1 MLRKLKSFDLHS
13 KRILIRVDFNV
24 PILDDVVVDDYRIR
38 KTIPTIKHCIDQGAK
53 VILMSHLGRPKGK
66 IKPELSLMP
75 TGEKLAELLEMP
87 IKFSHDCVSEDAIN
101 VSHNLQPGEVHLL
114 ENLRFYNEETN
125 NDSQFSMSLSKHGE
139 IFINDA
145 FGTAHREHASNVGI
159 VSHFMN
165 KGIGFLIEKE
175 LEFLSETLTDPS
187 LPLLLIIGGAKI
199 DTKIDVINHF
209 LGLADNIVIGGAMAN
224 TFLAADGYHMGKS
237 LVESDKIDIAKKIL
251 LNASKT
257 KTKIILPIDFTG
269 ELDSIGSK
277 DFYHADKDNIKDN
290 MICED
295 IGQSSIDLFKRVIS
309 QSKTIFWNG
318 TVGIAE
324 NKKFAVGTESII
336 DEIVDNECISVIGG
350 GDTIAAVRN
359 YDDELI
365 SKFSHASTGG
375 GACLELLSGKK
386 LPAIKI
392 LDKKW
397 KKQY

>member
-187 LPLLLIIGGAKI
+187 LPLLLIIGGAKN

-237 LVESDKIDIAKKIL
+237 LVESDKLDTAKKIL
-251 LNASKT
+251 LSASKT

-324 NKKFAVGTESII
+324 NKKFAVGTENII

-392 LDKKW
+392 LDKK
-397 KKQY
+397 

>member
-66 IKPELSLMP
+66 IKPEFSLMP
-75 TGEKLAELLEMP
+75 AGEKLAELLEMP
-87 IKFSHDCVSEDAIN
+87 VKFSHDCVSDDAIN
-101 VSHNLQPGEVHLL
+101 VSQNLQPGEVHLL

-125 NDSQFSMSLSKHGE
+125 NDSQFSMNLSKHGE

-159 VSHFMN
+159 VNHFMN
-165 KGIGFLIEKE
+165 RGIGFLIEKE
-175 LEFLSETLTDPS
+175 LEFLSDTLKDPS

-237 LVESDKIDIAKKIL
+237 LVESDKLDTAKKIL
-251 LNASKT
+251 LSASKT
-257 KTKIILPIDFTG
+257 KTKIILPIDFVG
-269 ELDSIGSK
+269 ELDNLGSEN
-277 DFYHADKDNIKDN
+277 FHYTDKDNIKDN

-295 IGQSSIDLFKRVIS
+295 IGQSSIDLFKGIIS

-392 LDKKW
+392 LDKK
-397 KKQY
+397 

>member
-38 KTIPTIKHCIDQGAK
+38 KTIPTIKYCIDQGAK

-66 IKPELSLMP
+66 INPELSLMP
-75 TGEKLAELLEMP
+75 TGEKLAELLEIP
-87 IKFSHDCVSEDAIN
+87 VKFSHDCISDDAIN
-101 VSHNLQPGEVHLL
+101 VSQSLQSGEVHLL
-114 ENLRFYNEETN
+114 ENLRFYNEEIN
-125 NDSQFSMSLSKHGE
+125 NDSQFSINLSKHGE

-145 FGTAHREHASNVGI
+145 FGTAHREHASNFGI
-159 VSHFMN
+159 VNNFMN
-165 KGIGFLIEKE
+165 RGIGFLVEKE
-175 LEFLSETLTDPS
+175 LEFLSETLKNPS

-209 LGLADNIVIGGAMAN
+209 LNLADNIVIGGAMAN
-224 TFLAADGYHMGKS
+224 TFLAANGYNMGKS
-237 LVESDKIDIAKKIL
+237 LVEFDKIDVAKKIL
-251 LNASKT
+251 VSASKT
-257 KTKIILPIDFTG
+257 KTKIILPTDFTG
-269 ELDSIGSK
+269 ELNNLGSEE
-277 DFYHADKDNIKDN
+277 FEYADKDSIKEN

-295 IGQSSIDLFKRVIS
+295 IGESSIGLFRDIIS

-318 TVGIAE
+318 TVGVAE

-350 GDTIAAVRN
+350 GDTIAAVRS
-359 YDDELI
+359 YDNELI

-375 GACLELLSGKK
+375 GSCLELLSGKK
-386 LPAIKI
+386 LPAIDI
-392 LDKKW
+392 LDKK
-397 KKQY
+397 

>member
-295 IGQSSIDLFKRVIS
+295 IGQSSIDLFKGVIS

-324 NKKFAVGTESII
+324 NKKFAVGTENII

-392 LDKKW
+392 LDKK
-397 KKQY
+397 

>member
-38 KTIPTIKHCIDQGAK
+38 KTIPTIKYCIDQGAK

-66 IKPELSLMP
+66 INPELSLMP
-75 TGEKLAELLEMP
+75 TGEKLAELLEIP
-87 IKFSHDCVSEDAIN
+87 IKFSHDCISDDAIN
-101 VSHNLQPGEVHLL
+101 VSQSLQSGEVHLL
-114 ENLRFYNEETN
+114 ENLRFYNEEIN
-125 NDSQFSMSLSKHGE
+125 NDSQFSINLSKHGE

-145 FGTAHREHASNVGI
+145 FGTAHREHASNFGI
-159 VSHFMN
+159 VNNFMN
-165 KGIGFLIEKE
+165 RGICFLVEKE
-175 LEFLSETLTDPS
+175 LEFLSETLKNPS

-209 LGLADNIVIGGAMAN
+209 LNLADNIVIGGAMAN
-224 TFLAADGYHMGKS
+224 TFLAANGYNMGKS
-237 LVESDKIDIAKKIL
+237 LVEFDKIDVAKKIL
-251 LNASKT
+251 VSASKT
-257 KTKIILPIDFTG
+257 KTKIILPTDFTG
-269 ELDSIGSK
+269 ELNNLGSEE
-277 DFYHADKDNIKDN
+277 FEYADKDSIKEN

-295 IGQSSIDLFKRVIS
+295 IGESSIGLFRDIIS

-318 TVGIAE
+318 TVGVAE

-350 GDTIAAVRN
+350 GDTIAAVRS
-359 YDDELI
+359 YDNELI

-386 LPAIKI
+386 LPAIEI
-392 LDKKW
+392 LDKK
-397 KKQY
+397 

>member
-66 IKPELSLMP
+66 IKTEFSLMP

-324 NKKFAVGTESII
+324 NKKFAVGTENII

-392 LDKKW
+392 LDKK
-397 KKQY
+397 

>member
-209 LGLADNIVIGGAMAN
+209 LGLADSIVIGGAMAN

-295 IGQSSIDLFKRVIS
+295 IGESSIDLFKRVIS

-336 DEIVDNECISVIGG
+336 DEIVDSECISVIGG

-392 LDKKW
+392 LDKK
-397 KKQY
+397 

>member
-24 PILDDVVVDDYRIR
+24 PILDDVVDDDYRIR

-66 IKPELSLMP
+66 IKPEFSLMP
-75 TGEKLAELLEMP
+75 AGEKLAELLEMP
-87 IKFSHDCVSEDAIN
+87 VKFSHDCVSDDAIN
-101 VSHNLQPGEVHLL
+101 VSQNLQPGEVHLL

-125 NDSQFSMSLSKHGE
+125 NDSQFSMNLSKHGE

-175 LEFLSETLTDPS
+175 LEFLSDTLKDPS

-237 LVESDKIDIAKKIL
+237 LVESDKLDTAKKIL
-251 LNASKT
+251 LSASKT
-257 KTKIILPIDFTG
+257 KTKIILPIDFVG
-269 ELDSIGSK
+269 ELDNLGSEN
-277 DFYHADKDNIKDN
+277 FHYTDKDNIKDN

-295 IGQSSIDLFKRVIS
+295 IGQSSIDLFKGVIS

-336 DEIVDNECISVIGG
+336 DEIVDTECISVIGG

-365 SKFSHASTGG
+365 NKFSHASTGG

-392 LDKKW
+392 LDKK
-397 KKQY
+397 

>member
-66 IKPELSLMP
+66 IKPEFSLMP
-75 TGEKLAELLEMP
+75 AGEKLAELLEMP
-87 IKFSHDCVSEDAIN
+87 VKFSHDCVSDDAIN
-101 VSHNLQPGEVHLL
+101 VSQNLQPGEVHLL

-125 NDSQFSMSLSKHGE
+125 NDSQFSMNLSKHGE

-159 VSHFMN
+159 VNHFMN
-165 KGIGFLIEKE
+165 RGIGFLIEKE
-175 LEFLSETLTDPS
+175 LEFLSDTLKDPS

-237 LVESDKIDIAKKIL
+237 LVESDKLDTAKKIL
-251 LNASKT
+251 LSASKT
-257 KTKIILPIDFTG
+257 KTKIILPIDFVG
-269 ELDSIGSK
+269 ELDNLGSEN
-277 DFYHADKDNIKDN
+277 FHYTDKDNIKDN

-295 IGQSSIDLFKRVIS
+295 IGQSSIDLFKGIIS

-324 NKKFAVGTESII
+324 NKKFAVGTENII

-392 LDKKW
+392 LDKK
-397 KKQY
+397 

>member
-66 IKPELSLMP
+66 IKPEFSLMP

-336 DEIVDNECISVIGG
+336 DEIVDSECISVIGG

-392 LDKKW
+392 LDKK
-397 KKQY
+397 

>member
-159 VSHFMN
+159 VNHFMN
-165 KGIGFLIEKE
+165 RGIGFLIEKE

-277 DFYHADKDNIKDN
+277 DFYHADKGNIKDN

-336 DEIVDNECISVIGG
+336 DEIVDSECISVIGG

-392 LDKKW
+392 LDKK
-397 KKQY
+397 

>member
-175 LEFLSETLTDPS
+175 LEFLSEKLTDPS

-295 IGQSSIDLFKRVIS
+295 IGESSIDLFKRVIS

-336 DEIVDNECISVIGG
+336 DEIVDSECISVIGG

-392 LDKKW
+392 LDKK
-397 KKQY
+397 

>member
-66 IKPELSLMP
+66 IKPEFSLMP

-114 ENLRFYNEETN
+114 ENLRFYNEEAN

-175 LEFLSETLTDPS
+175 LEFLSETLKNPS

-209 LGLADNIVIGGAMAN
+209 LNLADNIVIGGAMAN
-224 TFLAADGYHMGKS
+224 TFLAANGYHMGKS
-237 LVESDKIDIAKKIL
+237 LVESDKIDVAKKIL
-251 LNASKT
+251 VSASKT

-392 LDKKW
+392 LDKK
-397 KKQY
+397 

>member
-336 DEIVDNECISVIGG
+336 DEIVDSECISVIGG

-365 SKFSHASTGG
+365 SKFSHTSTGG

-392 LDKKW
+392 LDKK
-397 KKQY
+397 

>member
-1 MLRKLKSFDLHS
+1 M
-13 KRILIRVDFNV
+13 
-24 PILDDVVVDDYRIR
+24 
-38 KTIPTIKHCIDQGAK
+38 
-53 VILMSHLGRPKGK
+53 
-66 IKPELSLMP
+66 
-75 TGEKLAELLEMP
+75 
-87 IKFSHDCVSEDAIN
+87 
-101 VSHNLQPGEVHLL
+101 
-114 ENLRFYNEETN
+114 
-125 NDSQFSMSLSKHGE
+125 
-139 IFINDA
+139 
-145 FGTAHREHASNVGI
+145 
-159 VSHFMN
+159 
-165 KGIGFLIEKE
+165 
-175 LEFLSETLTDPS
+175 
-187 LPLLLIIGGAKI
+187 
-199 DTKIDVINHF
+199 
-209 LGLADNIVIGGAMAN
+209 
-224 TFLAADGYHMGKS
+224 
-237 LVESDKIDIAKKIL
+237 
-251 LNASKT
+251 
-257 KTKIILPIDFTG
+257 PIDFTG

-336 DEIVDNECISVIGG
+336 DEIIDNECISVIGG

-392 LDKKW
+392 LDKK
-397 KKQY
+397 

>member
-209 LGLADNIVIGGAMAN
+209 LGLADNIVIGVAMAN
-224 TFLAADGYHMGKS
+224 TFLTADGYHMGKS

-392 LDKKW
+392 LDKK
-397 KKQY
+397 

>member
-66 IKPELSLMP
+66 IKPEFSLMP
-75 TGEKLAELLEMP
+75 AGEKLAELLEMP
-87 IKFSHDCVSEDAIN
+87 VKFSHDCVSDDAIN
-101 VSHNLQPGEVHLL
+101 VSQNLQPGEVHLL

-392 LDKKW
+392 LDKK
-397 KKQY
+397 

>member
-1 MLRKLKSFDLHS
+1 MLRKLKSFDLQS
-13 KRILIRVDFNV
+13 QRILIRVDFNV
-24 PILDDVVVDDYRIR
+24 PIENDTVVDDYRIR
-38 KTIPTIKHCIDQGAK
+38 KTIPTIKYCIDQGTK
-53 VILMSHLGRPKGK
+53 VVLMSHLGRPKGK
-66 IKPELSLMP
+66 IDSKFSLMP
-75 TGEKLAELLEMP
+75 AGEKLAELLEMP
-87 IKFSHDCVSEDAIN
+87 VKFSHDCISDDAIN
-101 VSHNLQPGEVHLL
+101 VSQNLQSGEVHLL
-114 ENLRFYNEETN
+114 ENLRFYNEEID
-125 NDSQFSMSLSKHGE
+125 NDSQFSMNLSKHGE

-159 VSHFMN
+159 VKHFTN
-165 KGIGFLIEKE
+165 KGIGLLVEKE
-175 LEFLSETLTDPS
+175 LEFLSESLQDPS

-199 DTKIDVINHF
+199 DTKIDVINRF
-209 LGLADNIVIGGAMAN
+209 LGLADNILIGGAMAN
-224 TFLAADGYHMGKS
+224 TFLAANGYHMGKS

-257 KTKIILPIDFTG
+257 KTKIILPTDFNG
-269 ELDSIGSK
+269 ELNNLGSEE
-277 DFYHADKDNIKDN
+277 FEYADKDNIKEN

-295 IGQSSIDLFKRVIS
+295 IGKLSIDLFKNFIS

-318 TVGIAE
+318 TVGVAE

-336 DEIVDNECISVIGG
+336 DEIVNNECISVIGG

-365 SKFSHASTGG
+365 NKFSHASTGG

-392 LDKKW
+392 LDKK
-397 KKQY
+397 

>member
-175 LEFLSETLTDPS
+175 LEFLSEKLTDPS

-336 DEIVDNECISVIGG
+336 DEIVDSECISVIGG

-359 YDDELI
+359 YDDKLI

-392 LDKKW
+392 LDKK
-397 KKQY
+397 

>member
-175 LEFLSETLTDPS
+175 LEFLSETLTGPS

-295 IGQSSIDLFKRVIS
+295 IGQSSIDLFKRAIS

-359 YDDELI
+359 YDDKLI

-392 LDKKW
+392 LDKK
-397 KKQY
+397 

>member
-66 IKPELSLMP
+66 IKPEFSLMP

-101 VSHNLQPGEVHLL
+101 VSHNLQPGEVHLI

-175 LEFLSETLTDPS
+175 LEFLSETLAGPS

-277 DFYHADKDNIKDN
+277 DFYHANKDNIKDN

-336 DEIVDNECISVIGG
+336 DEIIDNECISVIGG

-392 LDKKW
+392 LDKK
-397 KKQY
+397 

>member
-336 DEIVDNECISVIGG
+336 DEIVDSECISVIGG

-392 LDKKW
+392 LDKK
-397 KKQY
+397 

>member
-24 PILDDVVVDDYRIR
+24 PILDDDVVDDYRIR

-199 DTKIDVINHF
+199 DTKIISELVL
-209 LGLADNIVIGGAMAN
+209 LGVCLPMNVSDELLTNAQSNNQDALNFITMWGHSNFSHLGQNIVPGIWLTGSSKKLLETSSKGVLFSDLMAVKN
-224 TFLAADGYHMGKS
+224 YKEDEKTLN
-237 LVESDKIDIAKKIL
+237 KIL
-251 LNASKT
+251 CPTLIICGSEDMMTPLKNVVILEKNINKLSKIVLPNCGHMMMLEEPDIVRSEIASF
-257 KTKIILPIDFTG
+257 LSSP
-269 ELDSIGSK
+269 SK
-277 DFYHADKDNIKDN
+277 
-290 MICED
+290 
-295 IGQSSIDLFKRVIS
+295 
-309 QSKTIFWNG
+309 
-318 TVGIAE
+318 
-324 NKKFAVGTESII
+324 
-336 DEIVDNECISVIGG
+336 
-350 GDTIAAVRN
+350 
-359 YDDELI
+359 
-365 SKFSHASTGG
+365 
-375 GACLELLSGKK
+375 
-386 LPAIKI
+386 
-392 LDKKW
+392 
-397 KKQY
+397 

>member
-38 KTIPTIKHCIDQGAK
+38 KTIPTIKYCIDQGAK

-66 IKPELSLMP
+66 INPELSLMP
-75 TGEKLAELLEMP
+75 TGEKLAELLEIP
-87 IKFSHDCVSEDAIN
+87 VKFSHDCISDDAIN
-101 VSHNLQPGEVHLL
+101 VSQSLQSGEVHLL
-114 ENLRFYNEETN
+114 ENLRFYNEEIN
-125 NDSQFSMSLSKHGE
+125 NDSQFSINLSKHGE

-145 FGTAHREHASNVGI
+145 FGTAHREHASNFGI
-159 VSHFMN
+159 VNNFMN
-165 KGIGFLIEKE
+165 RGIGFLVEKE
-175 LEFLSETLTDPS
+175 LEFLSETLKNPS

-209 LGLADNIVIGGAMAN
+209 LNLADNIVIGGAMAN
-224 TFLAADGYHMGKS
+224 TFLAANGYNMGKS
-237 LVESDKIDIAKKIL
+237 LVEFDKIDVAKKIL
-251 LNASKT
+251 VSASKT
-257 KTKIILPIDFTG
+257 KTKIILPTDFTG
-269 ELDSIGSK
+269 ELNNLGSEE
-277 DFYHADKDNIKDN
+277 FEYADKDSIKEN

-295 IGQSSIDLFKRVIS
+295 IGESSIGLFRDIIS

-318 TVGIAE
+318 TVGVAE

-350 GDTIAAVRN
+350 GDTIAAVRS
-359 YDDELI
+359 YDNELI

-386 LPAIKI
+386 LPAIEI
-392 LDKKW
+392 LDKK
-397 KKQY
+397 